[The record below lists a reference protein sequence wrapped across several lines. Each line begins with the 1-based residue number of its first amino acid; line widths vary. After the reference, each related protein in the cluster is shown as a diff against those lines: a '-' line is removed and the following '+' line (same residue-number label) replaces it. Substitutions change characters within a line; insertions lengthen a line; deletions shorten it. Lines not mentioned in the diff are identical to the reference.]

1 MDNAQTTAIAHGSE
15 PSFDTKAIWRT
26 FRVLLVITVVEL
38 ILAIGYYEMEFQNR
52 HLVKHILNGVFIILT
67 LTKAFYIIAE
77 FMHLGHEIKNLILT
91 LAMPAL
97 LFIWFIV
104 AFLWDGNSYKNLRK
118 NYDPY
123 QVEQSKKK
131 VDQKEKEPEGK
142 KPGSAE

>member
-1 MDNAQTTAIAHGSE
+1 MEQSHTAAVAHGAGQD
-15 PSFDTKAIWRT
+15 FDTKAIWRT

-38 ILAIGYYEMEFQNR
+38 ILAIGYYKMEFSNR
-52 HLVKHILNGVFIILT
+52 ELVKHVLNGIFIILT

-91 LAMPAL
+91 LAMPSL
-97 LFIWFIV
+97 LFIWFII
-104 AFLWDGNSYKNLRK
+104 AFLWDGNSYKNLRN

-123 QVEQSKKK
+123 KKEQSQIK
-131 VDQKEKEPEGK
+131 VKETEGK